1 MMAYTIFLLE
11 DDVSQIK
18 SIQALIADYSTQ
30 SGISIDLLF
39 AANLDAAKKIIL
51 TFPQID
57 VFLLEISLHNTSYDG
72 AGIHFAEFVQQFT
85 KYRTK
90 PLIFL
95 TIYGDYMPHA
105 LNRLHCFS
113 FILKPYTSQELFRQ
127 LDDLLLSRD
136 ETLLLKNLD
145 GVYMKLLPEY
155 LVYIH
160 SNGRYLKYHT
170 LDDILH
176 SRQYSMQ
183 RLEELLPEYF
193 FRCHRSYIVNKIYID
208 NFDFRNHIIHLAT
221 LDVSLPI
228 SRKISSVDFVSNY
241 MD

>member
-1 MMAYTIFLLE
+1 MAHTIFLLE
-11 DDVSQIK
+11 DDIIQIK
-18 SIQALIADYSTQ
+18 SIQELIADYSTQ
-30 SGISIDLLF
+30 SGISIDLLS
-39 AANLDAAKKIIL
+39 AANLDAAQEIIL

-57 VFLLEISLHNTSYDG
+57 VFLLDISLNNLSCDN
-72 AGIHFAEFVQQFT
+72 AGIRFAEFVQQFT

-95 TIYGDYMPHA
+95 TIYGDYMSYA

-113 FILKPYTSQELFRQ
+113 FLLKPYTPQELFRQ

-136 ETLLLKNLD
+136 GTLLLKNLD
-145 GVYMKLLPEY
+145 GVYMKLTPEH
-155 LVYIH
+155 LVYIQ
-160 SNGRYLKYHT
+160 SDGRYLKYHT
-170 LDDILH
+170 LDDIIH

-183 RLEELLPEYF
+183 ELEELLPKYF

-208 NFDFRNHIIHLAT
+208 NFDFRNRIIHLAT

-228 SRKISSVDFVSNY
+228 SRKISSVDFVSGY